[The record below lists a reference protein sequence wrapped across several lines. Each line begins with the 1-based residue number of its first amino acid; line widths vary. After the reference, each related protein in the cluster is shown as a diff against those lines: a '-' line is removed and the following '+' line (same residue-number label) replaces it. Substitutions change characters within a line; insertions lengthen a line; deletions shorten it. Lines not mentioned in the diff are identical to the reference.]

1 MTEEESQ
8 TIVNAYERAIKP
20 LSKLRG
26 KGLNRFFKDLKL
38 PWGRAVKSIR
48 KQKEEPSA
56 YMAELREL
64 QPWGERLVM
73 GGNVQ
78 GNLTSLNGVYRHSNI
93 TVSDAAIYHGNY
105 FSLVLSICGYPR
117 PLSTLVR
124 QVRPQT
130 PSISQ
135 TDLAHAPLSVSFS
148 FHPKNLPSHLKFIK
162 SASCAVISK
171 LAIHI
176 TLKNRGFL
184 LQLVE

>member
-64 QPWGERLVM
+64 QLWGERLVM

-105 FSLVLSICGYPR
+105 FSLVLSICEANEAPDLVNITDRFGPR
-117 PLSTLVR
+117 PFICKL
-124 QVRPQT
+124 
-130 PSISQ
+130 
-135 TDLAHAPLSVSFS
+135 F
-148 FHPKNLPSHLKFIK
+148 LPSEELTF
-162 SASCAVISK
+162 SS
-171 LAIHI
+171 
-176 TLKNRGFL
+176 
-184 LQLVE
+184 

>member
-1 MTEEESQ
+1 MSLPIKTGFKQLIILETWFIYQRVHMADIDLYPEYAPEYRTKMTEEESQ

-56 YMAELREL
+56 YIAELREL
-64 QPWGERLVM
+64 QLWGERLVM

-124 QVRPQT
+124 QMRPQT
-130 PSISQ
+130 SSISQ
-135 TDLAHAPLSVSFS
+135 TDLAHALY
-148 FHPKNLPSHLKFIK
+148 L
-162 SASCAVISK
+162 
-171 LAIHI
+171 
-176 TLKNRGFL
+176 
-184 LQLVE
+184 